1 MIVQLNNNA
10 LKDPRVEIVHA
21 DAFAFLQDVHHLFD
35 VIIIDLPD
43 PNSVELAR
51 LYSLNF
57 YRLCRKHLKRG
68 GAIVTQASSP
78 FFARKAFVCI
88 YKTLQ
93 AAGFSLLAYHNH
105 IPTMGEWGFVLGV
118 DEELM
123 SHTDLKETVVR
134 LSFGQIPTRFLNQDA
149 MISMAHFGKDI
160 FDGST
165 EIEVNNESQPV
176 LQEYY
181 KQGRW
186 EVY

>member
-1 MIVQLNNNA
+1 V
-10 LKDPRVEIVHA
+10 
-21 DAFAFLQDVHHLFD
+21 
-35 VIIIDLPD
+35 
-43 PNSVELAR
+43 
-51 LYSLNF
+51 
-57 YRLCRKHLKRG
+57 
-68 GAIVTQASSP
+68 IVTQASSP

-88 YKTLQ
+88 YKTLR

-118 DEELM
+118 EKELLND
-123 SHTDLKETVVR
+123 TALKEAVVG
-134 LSFGQIPTRFLNQDA
+134 LSFDQVPTRFLNQEA
-149 MISMAHFGKDI
+149 MISMAHFGKGI